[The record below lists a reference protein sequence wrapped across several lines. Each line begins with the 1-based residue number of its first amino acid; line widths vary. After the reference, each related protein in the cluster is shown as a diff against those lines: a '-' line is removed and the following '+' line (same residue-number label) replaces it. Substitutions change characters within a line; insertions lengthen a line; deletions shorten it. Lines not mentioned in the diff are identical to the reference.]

1 MCACARVLSWKWWQ
15 ASLYG
20 NVSWPAGVYSPDTLE
35 CSKSEYNIACLLHAN
50 LLAAPCSSPTCSS
63 HERRSKTRTGK
74 KKKKQ
79 KHHDVCARRRVMLA
93 GRWPPGDRSYEGLY
107 EAVPFGL
114 LHEVFALPTPPTA
127 SPSTASATH
136 HSAQSLAVHEADR
149 KARQERRWGMEHGRW
164 RWGMDGHDFG
174 AWAAASVA
182 ALPPSHHQHKH
193 KLVWLRQAAL
203 ESKSNTSN
211 TSPAL
216 PQLQAQLDRRLD
228 NWDIAAIDMEVAA
241 LTATSKLLIAALR
254 DDFHVS
260 PPHPPNAHTQTHRH
274 TRTDTR

>member
-1 MCACARVLSWKWWQ
+1 
-15 ASLYG
+15 
-20 NVSWPAGVYSPDTLE
+20 
-35 CSKSEYNIACLLHAN
+35 
-50 LLAAPCSSPTCSS
+50 
-63 HERRSKTRTGK
+63 
-74 KKKKQ
+74 
-79 KHHDVCARRRVMLA
+79 
-93 GRWPPGDRSYEGLY
+93 
-107 EAVPFGL
+107 
-114 LHEVFALPTPPTA
+114 
-127 SPSTASATH
+127 
-136 HSAQSLAVHEADR
+136 
-149 KARQERRWGMEHGRW
+149 MEHGRW

-193 KLVWLRQAAL
+193 KLVWLCQAAL

-260 PPHPPNAHTQTHRH
+260 PPHPPTHILKRTGTHAQTQDRH
-274 TRTDTR
+274 GREKRERQAQADMARCLPQVQVPEAGRQAGNSCSCLVVL